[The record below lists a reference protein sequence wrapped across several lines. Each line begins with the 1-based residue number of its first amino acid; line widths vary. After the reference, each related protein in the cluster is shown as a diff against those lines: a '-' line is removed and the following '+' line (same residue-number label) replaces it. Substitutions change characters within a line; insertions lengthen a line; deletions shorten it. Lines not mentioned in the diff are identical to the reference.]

1 MEEHLEHVVEEC
13 GGFDYGRADGMAI
26 PVLQSYV
33 YRNGGDPN
41 SNRSENA
48 TRAAET
54 DAGYDSDGSA
64 ALVCV
69 PVRKG

>member
-41 SNRSENA
+41 SNDKTELIRRLKACFQENVS
-48 TRAAET
+48 RP
-54 DAGYDSDGSA
+54 
-64 ALVCV
+64 L
-69 PVRKG
+69 P